1 MARRQRTFT
10 TFSLSFL
17 DIMSCGFGAV
27 VLVFM
32 IIDHSIKEDV
42 LNSNQTSQMEVD
54 LLKSLIDKENE
65 RSETLDSKA
74 LELNSEITRLEKS
87 IESLKSDLS
96 KLNALNAEPVKKVP
110 SGQDLAILNQKIIK
124 MEASLNALERKNRAL
139 QEESPLDFSGSGG
152 RQRLSGCKLTGK
164 HVAILMDISAS
175 MLEQTVADVY
185 ALQNEKE
192 FVQLQAPKW
201 RSAVKSLQWIL
212 GSFSASTK
220 YQTYVFNDHVKT
232 LKQDTKD
239 TWLEAKNQPELE
251 AIASNIETI
260 VPFGGT
266 NLQGAVMSLKN
277 LNPSPDSIWIITDGL
292 PNQKKNSNAYERV
305 SVSNRYKY
313 FQAAQKEFPDLASLN
328 VVLLPFEG
336 DVKASYLFWTLAME
350 KGGCFIA
357 PERNWGTQDTSE
369 NYAYA
374 EDAEKESL
382 NKSWA
387 MPNDV

>member
-1 MARRQRTFT
+1 MARRNRTFT

-54 LLKSLIDKENE
+54 LLKSRVEKENE
-65 RSETLDSKA
+65 RSETLDSKT
-74 LELNSEITRLEKS
+74 LELNSEIMRLEKS
-87 IESLKSDLS
+87 IESLQVDLS
-96 KLNALNAEPVKKVP
+96 MLSTLDLEKIKEVP
-110 SGQDLAILNQKIIK
+110 SEDDLASLNQKIIQ
-124 MEASLNALERKNRAL
+124 MEATLNALESKSRAL
-139 QEESPLDFSGSGG
+139 QDESPLDFTGSGG
-152 RQRLSGCKLTGK
+152 RQRLSGCKLTGD

-175 MLEQTVADVY
+175 MLEQTVTDVY
-185 ALQNEKE
+185 ALQNETDL
-192 FVQLQAPKW
+192 VQLQAPKW

-212 GSFSASTK
+212 GSFSTKTK
-220 YQTYVFNDHVKT
+220 YQAYVFNDHVKT

-239 TWLEAKNQPELE
+239 IWLEAKNQPELE
-251 AIASNIETI
+251 AVASNIETI
-260 VPFGGT
+260 VPSGGT
-266 NLQGAVMSLKN
+266 NLQEAMISLQK
-277 LNPSPDSIWIITDGL
+277 LHPKPDSIWIITDGL
-292 PNQKKNSNAYERV
+292 PNQKKNSSTYERV

-313 FQAAQKEFPDLASLN
+313 FQAAQKDMPDLASLN

-336 DVKASYLFWTLAME
+336 DVKASYLFWKLAVE
-350 KGGCFIA
+350 KGGCFIT
-357 PERNWGTQDTSE
+357 PERNWGGQNTSE

>member
-1 MARRQRTFT
+1 
-10 TFSLSFL
+10 
-17 DIMSCGFGAV
+17 MSCGFGAV

-42 LNSNQTSQMEVD
+42 LDSNQTSQMEVD
-54 LLKSLIDKENE
+54 LLKSRVKMENE
-65 RSETLDSKA
+65 RSETLDSKT
-74 LELNSEITRLEKS
+74 LELNSEITRLEES
-87 IESLKSDLS
+87 IEALQLDLS
-96 KLNALNAEPVKKVP
+96 NLSRLDREEARKAPTKN
-110 SGQDLAILNQKIIK
+110 DLASLNQKIIK
-124 MEASLNALERKNRAL
+124 MEATLNALERKNRAL
-139 QEESPLDFSGSGG
+139 QEESPLDFAGSGG

-192 FVQLQAPKW
+192 LVQLRAPKW

-212 GSFSASTK
+212 GSFSTTTK

-232 LKQDTKD
+232 LKRDTKD

-251 AIASNIETI
+251 AVASNIETI

-266 NLQGAVMSLKN
+266 NLQEAVISLQK
-277 LNPSPDSIWIITDGL
+277 LDPSPDSIWIITDGL
-292 PNQKKNSNAYERV
+292 PNQKKSSNAYERV

-336 DVKASYLFWTLAME
+336 DVKASYLFWKLAVE

-357 PERNWGTQDTSE
+357 PERNWGTQDISE

-387 MPNDV
+387 IPNDV

>member
-1 MARRQRTFT
+1 MARRNRTFT

-42 LNSNQTSQMEVD
+42 LDSNQTSQMEVD
-54 LLKSLIDKENE
+54 LLKSRVKMENE
-65 RSETLDSKA
+65 RSEALDSKT
-74 LELNSEITRLEKS
+74 LELNSEIMRLEES
-87 IESLKSDLS
+87 IEILRLDLS
-96 KLNALNAEPVKKVP
+96 NLGRLDLEEARKAPTKN
-110 SGQDLAILNQKIIK
+110 DLASLNQKIIK
-124 MEASLNALERKNRAL
+124 MEITLNALERKNRAL
-139 QEESPLDFSGSGG
+139 QEESPLDFAGSGG

-192 FVQLQAPKW
+192 LIQLRAPKW

-212 GSFSASTK
+212 GSFSTTTK

-232 LKQDTKD
+232 LKKDTKD

-266 NLQGAVMSLKN
+266 NLQEAVMSLQKMD
-277 LNPSPDSIWIITDGL
+277 PVPDSIWIITDGL
-292 PNQKKNSNAYERV
+292 PNQKKSSNAYERV

-336 DVKASYLFWTLAME
+336 DVKASYLFWKLAVE

-357 PERNWGTQDTSE
+357 PERNWGIQDISE

-387 MPNDV
+387 IPNDV

>member
-1 MARRQRTFT
+1 
-10 TFSLSFL
+10 
-17 DIMSCGFGAV
+17 MSCGFGAV

-54 LLKSLIDKENE
+54 LLKSRIEKEDE
-65 RSETLDSKA
+65 RSETLDSKT
-74 LELNSEITRLEKS
+74 LELNSEITRLEES
-87 IESLKSDLS
+87 IEALQLDLSNLS
-96 KLNALNAEPVKKVP
+96 KLDLEKATKAPTKN
-110 SGQDLAILNQKIIK
+110 DLASLNQKIIK
-124 MEASLNALERKNRAL
+124 MEATLNALERKNRAL
-139 QEESPLDFSGSGG
+139 QEESPLDFAGSGG

-164 HVAILMDISAS
+164 HVAILMDVSAS

-192 FVQLQAPKW
+192 LVQLRAPKW

-212 GSFSASTK
+212 GSFSNATK

-239 TWLEAKNQPELE
+239 TWLEARNQPELE

-266 NLQGAVMSLKN
+266 NLQEAVISLQN
-277 LNPSPDSIWIITDGL
+277 LDPSPDSIWIITDGL
-292 PNQKKNSNAYERV
+292 PNQKKSSNAYERV

-313 FQAAQKEFPDLASLN
+313 FQAAKKEFPDLASLN

-336 DVKASYLFWTLAME
+336 DVKASYLFWKLAVE

-357 PERNWGTQDTSE
+357 PERNWGTKDISE

-387 MPNDV
+387 IPNDV